1 MGSSRPRQILYSLCK
16 SALFAEPL
24 GVWPSGCICLVDGV
38 HQYSHRLD
46 SSDTFVWLFWV
57 FLSEKGDLSLFNNQI
72 QQTQSKHWCPP
83 AVIKMR
89 TNITPE
95 WHRILFG
102 IVYTCKNLH
111 SDSCFAPERFCF
123 CEIYF
128 WIAQFRLSCRSLTW
142 WIIVTEM
149 IKEVEPAVSLKNARF
164 LYRRALY
171 SLLFF
176 SFVGRNNRIFSGGK
190 MTRALIL

>member
-24 GVWPSGCICLVDGV
+24 GVRPSGCICLVDGV
-38 HQYSHRLD
+38 HQYSLRLD
-46 SSDTFVWLFWV
+46 NLCDCFGCCCLKKGIFPSLIIKFSRHNQNTDVRLQLSKWEQISPSSDTGFCLTSFTCA
-57 FLSEKGDLSLFNNQI
+57 KI
-72 QQTQSKHWCPP
+72 C
-83 AVIKMR
+83 I
-89 TNITPE
+89 
-95 WHRILFG
+95 RIL
-102 IVYTCKNLH
+102 
-111 SDSCFAPERFCF
+111 DSQNVFVF

-128 WIAQFRLSCRSLTW
+128 WIAHFRLSCRSLTW

-164 LYRRALY
+164 LDRRALY